1 MLTAQ
6 DVKYSWER
14 AADPKTG
21 STTAGT
27 YLGDIVGVR
36 DKLDG
41 KASAISGVNVVD
53 DRTLVVNLDGP
64 KPYFLAKLTYPT
76 SFVVD
81 RENVESSLENWMFKS
96 DASGPFVLHE
106 YKEDEV
112 ISFERNTA
120 YHTPPRLSYIAYL
133 MNQAGTSLSY
143 YQADEVDLMGLG
155 ATEAKEVSAQE
166 HPLHGE
172 LQSVTSMCTAFIQIN
187 NTLPPM
193 DDPNVRRAFAL
204 AVDKD
209 RLIKLFGETTGLQ
222 AVSILPPAMPGY
234 TAGMVKETFNA
245 KTAREALAASKFA
258 GKMPKITLST
268 AGYSDQPS
276 EFLNA
281 LVDMWQKNL
290 GVKVVVEY
298 LDPRTFTQS
307 AREHHGQL
315 VDYGWCADY
324 PDPENFLDILYHT
337 GSEFNVSGYSNPE
350 VDALLEKARTELDP
364 AARLKL
370 YNQAEALLLDDYATI
385 PLMHHVFFT
394 LVKPRVQGYVLTP
407 MDTEELRLVWL
418 KSP

>member
-1 MLTAQ
+1 
-6 DVKYSWER
+6 
-14 AADPKTG
+14 
-21 STTAGT
+21 
-27 YLGDIVGVR
+27 
-36 DKLDG
+36 
-41 KASAISGVNVVD
+41 
-53 DRTLVVNLDGP
+53 
-64 KPYFLAKLTYPT
+64 
-76 SFVVD
+76 
-81 RENVESSLENWMFKS
+81 
-96 DASGPFVLHE
+96 
-106 YKEDEV
+106 
-112 ISFERNTA
+112 
-120 YHTPPRLSYIAYL
+120 
-133 MNQAGTSLSY
+133 
-143 YQADEVDLMGLG
+143 MGLG

-418 KSP
+418 ESP